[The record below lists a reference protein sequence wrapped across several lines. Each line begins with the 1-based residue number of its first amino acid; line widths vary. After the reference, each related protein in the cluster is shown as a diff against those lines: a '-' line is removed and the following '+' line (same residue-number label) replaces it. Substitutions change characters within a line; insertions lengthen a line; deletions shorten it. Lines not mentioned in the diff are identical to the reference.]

1 MKHTLLF
8 NLLFIVFSPVS
19 IFAAGIYQN
28 QNQSAEF
35 IRTVNRNA
43 STEVDA
49 VYFNPAGT
57 VFLKD
62 GVHLYLSDQYI
73 NDQREVRN
81 SSKVIQTYVAVPSEQ
96 KYNGTATTFLYP
108 DIYFVYKSKDLAI
121 FGGFGIIGAGA
132 SAAFNNGLPMFD
144 TLALGYLAALSGGFE
159 NLNYKS
165 NISMEGMQA
174 MLGFSLGGA
183 YKINNILS
191 FALGARLVYF
201 IQTAEI
207 KFHWIEGSGPGI
219 NPADVTDMQISM
231 TADGIACSII
241 ASAHVRP
248 LPNMN
253 IGMKFEYHTPLDV
266 KNNTKIM
273 EVPKKLWDMED
284 VRKGLE
290 SYSHGAV
297 SKKTMPMLASIGISY
312 LFFSKLKVEID
323 FTYFFNKA
331 TDWGTDKYNEII
343 SQKFNDGYDVGLAVE
358 YEIIN
363 GLKMSVGSTY
373 SVSGRTEKSSNDVD
387 IGLDAITLGFGVTY
401 AFTENLQVKAAAM
414 HVFFRSQTFENDTS
428 KVPDADKK
436 TWLEGK
442 TLLSESTWIA
452 AISATYRFP
461 FKKEAAESKKND
473 DQNKAKKADE
483 KKVDDKNIE
492 KKI

>member
-1 MKHTLLF
+1 MKHILLSG
-8 NLLFIVFSPVS
+8 LLLIVISPVS

-57 VFLKD
+57 AFLKD
-62 GVHLYLSDQYI
+62 GVHLYISDQYI

-81 SSKVIQTYVAVPSEQ
+81 SSKVIQTYVAVPTDQ

-132 SAAFNNGLPMFD
+132 SASFNNGLPMFD

-183 YKINNILS
+183 YKINNKLS
-191 FALGARLVYF
+191 FALGARFVYF
-201 IQTAEI
+201 MQTAEI

-219 NPADVTDMQISM
+219 NPADVTDMRISM
-231 TADGIACSII
+231 TADGFASSII

-248 LPNMN
+248 LPDMN
-253 IGMKFEYHTPLDV
+253 IGMKFEYHTPLEV

-290 SYSHGAV
+290 SYSNGAV

-312 LFFSKLKVEID
+312 LFFSKLKLEID

-331 TDWGTDKYNEII
+331 TDWGTDQYNEII
-343 SQKFNDGYDVGLAVE
+343 SQKFNDGYDVGLAIE

-363 GLKMSVGSTY
+363 GLKISAGSTY

-401 AFTENLQVKAAAM
+401 AFTENLQVTAAAM
-414 HVFFRSQTFENDTS
+414 HVFFRSQAFDNDTS
-428 KVPDADKK
+428 KVPDASKIK
-436 TWLEGK
+436 WLEGK

-452 AISATYRFP
+452 AISAAYRFP
-461 FKKEAAESKKND
+461 FKTADSKKTD
-473 DQNKAKKADE
+473 DQNK
-483 KKVDDKNIE
+483 E
-492 KKI
+492 KKILNK